1 MGQQGYEI
9 IVVGAGHAGCEAA
22 LAASRMGASTLLL
35 TINWDHV
42 ALMSCNPAIGGLAKG
57 HLVREIDSLGGEMA
71 RAIDA
76 TGIHFRLLNTGKG
89 PAVQAPR
96 AQADRL
102 LYRLYMKGV
111 LEEQPNL
118 ELREATVEKL
128 MTERERAIG
137 VVDRLGQ
144 IYRGDAVIL
153 TTGTF
158 LNGLAHVGLQSFPAG
173 RAGDPPSLGLS
184 QSLAE
189 AGLRLGRL
197 KTGTPPRLDGR
208 SIDFSRLITQE
219 GDDPPRPFSFR
230 TRGLRVDQ
238 LPCHI
243 TYTSPRT
250 HEVIRRNLT
259 RSPLYSGRIKGVGPR
274 YCPSIE
280 DKIMRFPDKEGHQIF
295 LEPEGRN
302 THEIYPNGIS
312 TSLPFDVQLEMVQS
326 IEGLERARI
335 LRPGYAI
342 EYDFVFPTQL
352 HPTLESK
359 AISGLYLAGQINGT
373 SGYEEAAAQGIM
385 AGINAVL
392 KLKGS
397 EPLVL
402 KRNEAYIGV
411 LIDDLVTKGTA
422 EPYRMFTSRA
432 EYRLL
437 LRHDNADLRLGG
449 YGYGLGLLSEEE
461 YGRLEGKRKAIQ
473 DAVEYLR
480 TKRARWEEGEPSSLA
495 QILKR
500 PEVRWKDLQAL
511 DPLIRETDPEV
522 AEQVEILLKYEGYIS
537 RQSEQVE
544 RMARFE
550 ERKIPASFKYMEL
563 EGLSWEARQKLGEIR
578 PSSIGQAMRI
588 PGITPASISL
598 LLIYLEKGRR
608 EAIGR

>member
-473 DAVEYLR
+473 GAVEYLR

>member
-250 HEVIRRNLT
+250 HEVIHRNLN

-280 DKIMRFPDKEGHQIF
+280 DKIMRFPDKEGHQVF

-352 HPTLESK
+352 HPTLETK

-473 DAVEYLR
+473 GAVEYLR